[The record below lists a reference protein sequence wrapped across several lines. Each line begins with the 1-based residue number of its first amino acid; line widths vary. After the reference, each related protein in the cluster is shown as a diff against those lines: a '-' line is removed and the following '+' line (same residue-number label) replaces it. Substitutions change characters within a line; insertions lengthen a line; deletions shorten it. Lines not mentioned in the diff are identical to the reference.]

1 VQANTAKKSNFTYM
15 KNLLTTTLLAFSQ
28 FIFSQVVKNPG
39 DFSSIKVYDALN
51 VELIQSKE
59 NKIEI
64 SGKRASEVEV
74 VNKNGELKIRMSF
87 SKLLKGE
94 DTAVKVYLVNID
106 QIDANEG
113 SFVSSSETFEQ
124 TDMAISAKEGAEINL
139 KINVQSTKIRAVTGG
154 IINVSGK
161 ASVQE
166 LNVGTGGQVD
176 AKDLK
181 TTQTTV
187 TITTGGEASIFA
199 TKLVEAKTRA
209 GGTILIYGKPSKI
222 NEKTIL
228 GGTIKQM
235 D

>member
-1 VQANTAKKSNFTYM
+1 M
-15 KNLLTTTLLAFSQ
+15 KNLLTTTLFVFSQ
-28 FIFSQVVKNPG
+28 FIFSQVIKNPG
-39 DFSSIKVYDALN
+39 DFLSVKVFDALN

-59 NKIEI
+59 NKVEI
-64 SGKRASEVEV
+64 IGKRADEVEI
-74 VNKNGELKIRMSF
+74 VNKNAELKIRMKF

-94 DTAVKVYLVNID
+94 DTAVKVYFVNID

-139 KINVQSTKIRAVTGG
+139 KIDVQSTKIRAVTGG

-166 LNVGTGGQVD
+166 LNVGTGGNVD
-176 AKDLK
+176 ARNLK

-187 TITTGGEASIFA
+187 TITTGGEASVFA
-199 TKLVEAKTRA
+199 TKLVDAKTRA

-228 GGTIKQM
+228 GGTIKQV